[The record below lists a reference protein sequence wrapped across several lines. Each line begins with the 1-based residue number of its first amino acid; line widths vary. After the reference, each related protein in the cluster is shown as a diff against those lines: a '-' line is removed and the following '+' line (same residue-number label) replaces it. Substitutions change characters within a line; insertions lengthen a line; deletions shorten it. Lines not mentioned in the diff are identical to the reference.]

1 MHTLLINLSCS
12 SACLAILRACLDKI
26 FLVCTACLDSISL
39 VWATFYNKKKTWNKT
54 FTAYNRPKSQLKKD
68 SIFFTN
74 IFFILGEEKKF
85 KPWMDLSAWVRCSH
99 VNHPPA
105 PTSLHYSSFFLTFSS
120 KKLLFFDKELREG
133 DCGRFLVLCVCVCAG
148 ACLERNGLSPML
160 FDGFIKY

>member
-1 MHTLLINLSCS
+1 MLFSLFGYLEGLFGQDLSGMHCLFRQHLLGLSH
-12 SACLAILRACLDKI
+12 
-26 FLVCTACLDSISL
+26 FLQQQ
-39 VWATFYNKKKTWNKT
+39 KTWNKT

-85 KPWMDLSAWVRCSH
+85 KPWMDLWAWVRCSH

-133 DCGRFLVLCVCVCAG
+133 DCGSVFWFSACVCVCAG